1 MTLEKDLHIKG
12 DLTLEGLFNINNL
25 IYNNTT
31 VNNEIIVSTQL
42 DVSNQGFGSALK
54 VSQFGDGDNNPVV
67 LFDTGLEGHALLIDS
82 IGDVTIYKE
91 LIVSSRSV
99 NGTFTI
105 IDDLGTLTQTHTSQ
119 ISSND
124 ADLLALQG
132 RLDLEEPKTSALESL
147 TQSHSLQIS
156 SNDDELLA
164 LQGRLDLEEPKTSAL
179 ESLNQSHSSQISSND
194 DDL

>member
-1 MTLEKDLHIKG
+1 MDI
-12 DLTLEGLFNINNL
+12 
-25 IYNNTT
+25 
-31 VNNEIIVSTQL
+31 
-42 DVSNQGFGSALK
+42 SNQGFGSALK
-54 VSQFGDGDNNPVV
+54 VSQFGDGDNNPVA
-67 LFDTGLEGHALLIDS
+67 LFDAGLEGHALLIDS

-91 LIVSSRSV
+91 LIVSSRSL

-147 TQSHSLQIS
+147 
-156 SNDDELLA
+156 
-164 LQGRLDLEEPKTSAL
+164 
-179 ESLNQSHSSQISSND
+179 NQSHSSQISSND